1 MLGSVQP
8 GWDRAVRSPHGKV
21 LEGCEDQPKDCE
33 SHPANTEAISMED
46 VVVILARGISRAGLF
61 SLLI

>member
-1 MLGSVQP
+1 MLGSVRP
-8 GWDRAVRSPHGKV
+8 GWDRAVRNPYGKV

-46 VVVILARGISRAGLF
+46 VVVIWREA
-61 SLLI
+61 